1 MYELWA
7 KKRKIDGKG
16 QRYEYITSFED
27 EMQKF
32 YYMDLL
38 DREVYQEAMII
49 KNEECT
55 MYRELEKPL
64 VRNLHK
70 R

>member
-16 QRYEYITSFED
+16 QSYEYITSFED

-32 YYMDLL
+32 YYMDQL
-38 DREVYQEAMII
+38 DREIYQEAMII
-49 KNEECT
+49 KNQECT
-55 MYRELEKPL
+55 MYREFEKSL
-64 VRNLHK
+64 VRRLK
-70 R
+70 K